1 MKKPILVIGG
11 IVGLVLL
18 LAGAAYVGGRLLN
31 GQGLPGFSLGGPG
44 MFLGGGNGKQQVR
57 INSKDFIPAK
67 ELPQTAAIA
76 KGVFVRR
83 QDNSIFV
90 GTGNIRLSVQKD
102 RSGNVQ
108 SSADHDGPTVEVVVT
123 GQTTVYEDVTMQQ
136 FDGPPPQGQKIQQ
149 VVQPGSLDGLGDSS
163 VITVWGRKTGDRI
176 IADVLVYSAPAF
188 IKKR

>member
-1 MKKPILVIGG
+1 MKKPIFVIGG
-11 IVGLVLL
+11 ITALILL

-31 GQGLPGFSLGGPG
+31 GQGLPGLSVGGPG

-57 INSKDFIPAK
+57 ISSKDFLPAK
-67 ELPQTAAIA
+67 ELPQTPAIA
-76 KGVFVRR
+76 RGVFVRR
-83 QDNSIFV
+83 QDNSLFV
-90 GTGNIRLSVQKD
+90 GTGNVRVTVQKD

-163 VITVWGRKTGDRI
+163 TITVWGRKTGDRI